1 MDFHC
6 VCSGHPVKMTAIE
19 YCRGNSLVPEI
30 VIYECGLCGK
40 RTFVF
45 HKPNLLLVDTPGQ
58 PSQQ

>member
-1 MDFHC
+1 
-6 VCSGHPVKMTAIE
+6 MTAIE

>member
-1 MDFHC
+1 
-6 VCSGHPVKMTAIE
+6 MTVVE

-30 VIYECGLCGK
+30 AIYECGLCAR

-45 HKPNLLLVDTPGQ
+45 HKPNLLLVDTPGD